1 MMLKIELRQHVGAPC
16 KPIVEVGSEVK
27 KGQLIAEPQGLG
39 ANIHSSVYGKVVE
52 VTESSIIIEA
62 SENQPDE
69 YVKIKDTESNLD
81 AIKEAGIVGA
91 GGAGFPTHVKLNVD
105 LTGGCIIANAAECE
119 PVLGHN
125 VELMENNPEIIIK
138 GLKYMLDI
146 TKADKAYIAVK
157 PKYKK
162 AIMAL
167 GKACKNEANIE
178 LKYLP
183 DMYPAGDERVI
194 IRELLGVT
202 LVPGQ
207 LPIEAKTVVSNVETI
222 KRIVE
227 AIEERKPFITKDITV
242 GGRVKGAENKGKVFM
257 DVPIGM
263 PIITYI
269 EKCGGFIAPYGE
281 IVLGGPFTGRHGEE
295 ESPVTK
301 TLGGILVSMP
311 LPQESKKLGIIACEC
326 GAQED
331 RLKQIASLMGAEV
344 VAEEKCKRMTEV
356 NGRFRC
362 DLPGICPG
370 QAEKVL
376 KLKSQGAEAVL
387 IGNCEDWTNTVMQ
400 VAPRLGLPVYHS
412 TDHVL
417 RASGHRL
424 YRRKK

>member
-1 MMLKIELRQHVGAPC
+1 MILKMELRQHVGAPC
-16 KPIVEVGSEVK
+16 KPVVEVGDKVK

-39 ANIHSSVYGKVVE
+39 ANIHTSVYGKVVDI
-52 VTESSIIIEA
+52 TETSILIEA
-62 SENQPDE
+62 DENQPKE
-69 YVKIKDTESNLD
+69 YIKIKDTQTHLE

-105 LTGGCIIANAAECE
+105 LTGGYIIVNAAECE

-125 VELMENNPEIIIK
+125 VELMENNPDILVR

-162 AIMAL
+162 AIISL
-167 GKACKNEANIE
+167 GKACKNEEKIE
-178 LKYLP
+178 VKYLP

-194 IRELLGVT
+194 IRELLGIT

-207 LPIEAKTVVSNVETI
+207 LPIEAKAVVSNVETV

-227 AIEERKPFITKDITV
+227 AIEDRKPFITKDITV
-242 GGRVKGAENKGKVFM
+242 GGRVYGAENHGKVFM

-263 PIITYI
+263 PVVQYI
-269 EKCGGFIAPYGE
+269 EECGGFIKPFGE

-295 ESPVTK
+295 KSPITK

-311 LPQESKKLGIIACEC
+311 LPQETKKLGIIACEC
-326 GAQED
+326 GAQEE
-331 RLKQIASLMGAEV
+331 RLKQIASLMGADV

-387 IGNCEDWTNTVMQ
+387 IGNCED
-400 VAPRLGLPVYHS
+400 
-412 TDHVL
+412 
-417 RASGHRL
+417 
-424 YRRKK
+424 

>member
-125 VELMENNPEIIIK
+125 VEIMENNPEIIIK

-194 IRELLGVT
+194 IRELLGIT

-387 IGNCEDWTNTVMQ
+387 IGNCED
-400 VAPRLGLPVYHS
+400 
-412 TDHVL
+412 
-417 RASGHRL
+417 
-424 YRRKK
+424 

>member
-1 MMLKIELRQHVGAPC
+1 MILKIELRQHVGAPC
-16 KPIVEVGSEVK
+16 NPVVEVGSEVK
-27 KGQLIAEPQGLG
+27 KGQLIAQPQGLG
-39 ANIHSSVYGKVVE
+39 ANIHASVYGKVVDI
-52 VTESSIIIEA
+52 TETAILIEA
-62 SENQPDE
+62 NENQPSE
-69 YVKIKDTESNLD
+69 YVKIKETESNLE

-105 LTGGCIIANAAECE
+105 LTGGYIIANAAECE

-125 VELMENNPEIIIK
+125 VEFMEKNPEILVK

-146 TKADKAYIAVK
+146 TKAEKAYIAVK

-162 AIMAL
+162 SLIAL
-167 GKACKNEANIE
+167 GKACKDEKNIE
-178 LKYLP
+178 IKYLP

-194 IRELLGVT
+194 VRELLGVT

-227 AIEERKPFITKDITV
+227 AIEDRKPFISKDITV
-242 GGRVKGAENKGKVFM
+242 GGRVKGAENHGRVFM

-263 PIITYI
+263 PIINFI
-269 EKCGGFIAPYGE
+269 EECGGYVKPYGE

-311 LPQESKKLGIIACEC
+311 LPNETKKLGIIACEC

-331 RLKQIASLMGAEV
+331 RLKEIASLMGAEV
-344 VAEEKCKRMTEV
+344 VAEERCKRMTEV

-387 IGNCEDWTNTVMQ
+387 IGNCED
-400 VAPRLGLPVYHS
+400 
-412 TDHVL
+412 
-417 RASGHRL
+417 
-424 YRRKK
+424 

>member
-69 YVKIKDTESNLD
+69 YVKIKDTENNLD

-194 IRELLGVT
+194 IRELLGIT

-269 EKCGGFIAPYGE
+269 ETCGGFIAPYGE

-387 IGNCEDWTNTVMQ
+387 IGNCED
-400 VAPRLGLPVYHS
+400 
-412 TDHVL
+412 
-417 RASGHRL
+417 
-424 YRRKK
+424 

>member
-1 MMLKIELRQHVGAPC
+1 MKISIQLKQHVGAPC
-16 KPIVEVGSEVK
+16 TPIVNKGDSVK
-27 KGQLIAEPQGLG
+27 KGQLIAQPQGLG
-39 ANIHSSVYGKVVE
+39 ANIHASVYGKVVDI
-52 VTESSIIIEA
+52 TETAILIEA
-62 SENQPDE
+62 NENQPSE
-69 YVKIKDTESNLD
+69 YVKIKETENNLE

-105 LTGGCIIANAAECE
+105 LTGGYIIANAAECE
-119 PVLGHN
+119 PILGHN
-125 VELMENNPEIIIK
+125 VEFMEKNPEILVK

-146 TKADKAYIAVK
+146 TKAEKAYIAVK

-162 AIMAL
+162 SLIAL
-167 GKACKNEANIE
+167 GKACKDEKNIE
-178 LKYLP
+178 IKYLP

-194 IRELLGVT
+194 VRELLGVT

-207 LPIEAKTVVSNVETI
+207 LPIEAKAVVSNVETI

-227 AIEERKPFITKDITV
+227 AIEDRKPFISKDITV
-242 GGRVKGAENKGKVFM
+242 GGRVKGAENHGRVFM

-263 PIITYI
+263 PIINFI
-269 EKCGGFIAPYGE
+269 KECGGYVKPYGE

-311 LPQESKKLGIIACEC
+311 LPNETKKLGIIACEC

-331 RLKQIASLMGAEV
+331 RLKEIASLMGAEV
-344 VAEEKCKRMTEV
+344 VAEERCKRMTEV

-387 IGNCEDWTNTVMQ
+387 IGNCED
-400 VAPRLGLPVYHS
+400 
-412 TDHVL
+412 
-417 RASGHRL
+417 
-424 YRRKK
+424 

>member
-1 MMLKIELRQHVGAPC
+1 MLKIELRQHVGAPC

-194 IRELLGVT
+194 IRELLGIT

>member
-194 IRELLGVT
+194 IRELLGIT

-311 LPQESKKLGIIACEC
+311 LPQENKKLGIIACEC

-387 IGNCEDWTNTVMQ
+387 IGNCED
-400 VAPRLGLPVYHS
+400 
-412 TDHVL
+412 
-417 RASGHRL
+417 
-424 YRRKK
+424 

>member
-194 IRELLGVT
+194 IRELLGIT

-311 LPQESKKLGIIACEC
+311 LPQENKKLGIIACEC

>member
-1 MMLKIELRQHVGAPC
+1 MILKIELRQHVGAPC
-16 KPIVEVGSEVK
+16 KPVVEVGAEVK

-39 ANIHSSVYGKVVE
+39 ANIHASVYGKVVE
-52 VTESSIIIEA
+52 ITDAAILIEA
-62 SENQPDE
+62 DENQPAE
-69 YVKIKDTESNLD
+69 YVKIKDTETYLE

-105 LTGGCIIANAAECE
+105 LTGGYIIVNAAECE

-125 VELMENNPEIIIK
+125 VELMEKNPEILIN

-162 AIMAL
+162 AIISL
-167 GKACKNEANIE
+167 GKVCKNEDKIE
-178 LKYLP
+178 IKYLP

-194 IRELLGVT
+194 IRELLDVT

-207 LPIEAKTVVSNVETI
+207 LPIEAKAVVSNVETV

-227 AIEERKPFITKDITV
+227 AIEDRKPFITKDITV
-242 GGRVKGAENKGKVFM
+242 GGRVHGAENHGKVFM

-263 PIITYI
+263 PVVHYI
-269 EKCGGFIAPYGE
+269 EECGGFIKPFGE

-344 VAEEKCKRMTEV
+344 VAEERCKRMVEV

-387 IGNCEDWTNTVMQ
+387 IGNCED
-400 VAPRLGLPVYHS
+400 
-412 TDHVL
+412 
-417 RASGHRL
+417 
-424 YRRKK
+424 

>member
-1 MMLKIELRQHVGAPC
+1 MILKIELRQHVGAPC
-16 KPIVEVGSEVK
+16 KPVVEVGAEVK

-39 ANIHSSVYGKVVE
+39 ANIHASVYGKVVD
-52 VTESSIIIEA
+52 VTDAAILIEA
-62 SENQPDE
+62 DKNQPEE
-69 YVKIKDTESNLD
+69 YVKIKDTETHLE

-105 LTGGCIIANAAECE
+105 LTGGYIIVNAAECE

-125 VELMENNPEIIIK
+125 VELMEKNPEILVK

-162 AIMAL
+162 AIISL
-167 GKACKNEANIE
+167 GKACKNEDNIE
-178 LKYLP
+178 IKYLP

-207 LPIEAKTVVSNVETI
+207 LPIEAKAVVSNVETV

-227 AIEERKPFITKDITV
+227 AIEDRKPFITKDITV
-242 GGRVKGAENKGKVFM
+242 GGRVHGAENHGKVFM

-263 PIITYI
+263 PVVHFI
-269 EKCGGFIAPYGE
+269 EECGGFIKPFGE
-281 IVLGGPFTGRHGEE
+281 IVLGGPFTGRHGEK

-362 DLPGICPG
+362 DLPGMCPG

-387 IGNCEDWTNTVMQ
+387 IGNCED
-400 VAPRLGLPVYHS
+400 
-412 TDHVL
+412 
-417 RASGHRL
+417 
-424 YRRKK
+424 

>member
-1 MMLKIELRQHVGAPC
+1 MILKIELRQHVGAPC
-16 KPIVEVGSEVK
+16 KPVVEVGDKVK

-39 ANIHSSVYGKVVE
+39 ANIHTSVYGKVVDI
-52 VTESSIIIEA
+52 TDACILIEA
-62 SENQPDE
+62 DDNQPSE
-69 YVKIKDTESNLD
+69 YVKIKDTETHLE

-105 LTGGCIIANAAECE
+105 LTGGYIIVNAAECE

-146 TKADKAYIAVK
+146 TKADKAYIAIK

-162 AIMAL
+162 AIIAL
-167 GKACKNEANIE
+167 GKACKSEEKIE
-178 LKYLP
+178 IKYLP

-194 IRELLGVT
+194 IRELLGVN

-207 LPIEAKTVVSNVETI
+207 LPIEAKAVVSNVETV

-227 AIEERKPFITKDITV
+227 AIEDRKPFITKDITV
-242 GGRVKGAENKGKVFM
+242 GGRVCGAENHGKVFM

-263 PIITYI
+263 PVIHYI
-269 EKCGGFIAPYGE
+269 EECGGFIKPFGE
-281 IVLGGPFTGRHGEE
+281 IVVGGPFTGRHGEE
-295 ESPVTK
+295 QSPITK

-311 LPQESKKLGIIACEC
+311 LPQETKKLGIIACEC
-326 GAQED
+326 GAQEE

-344 VAEEKCKRMTEV
+344 VAEEKCKRMTEI

-387 IGNCEDWTNTVMQ
+387 IGNCED
-400 VAPRLGLPVYHS
+400 
-412 TDHVL
+412 
-417 RASGHRL
+417 
-424 YRRKK
+424 

>member
-194 IRELLGVT
+194 IRELLGIT